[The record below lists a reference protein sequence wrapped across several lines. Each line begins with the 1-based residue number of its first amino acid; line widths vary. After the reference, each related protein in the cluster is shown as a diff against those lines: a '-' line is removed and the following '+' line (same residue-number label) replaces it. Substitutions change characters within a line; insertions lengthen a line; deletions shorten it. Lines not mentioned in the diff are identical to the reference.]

1 MPIAA
6 TSEVSNR
13 LRQDLSVKQDPRATI
28 EAKFMKA
35 LTPDISRD

>member
-1 MPIAA
+1 MRTPTAA
-6 TSEVSNR
+6 AIEVSKPPR
-13 LRQDLSVKQDPRATI
+13 PQRRATI